1 MELKRAMDGEENPR
15 NQAKLRAA
23 CPRCSRMNQRSWDG
37 DGEKEDDD
45 DPHSFYMRLHMA
57 PV

>member
-15 NQAKLRAA
+15 NQAKYRAP

-37 DGEKEDDD
+37 DGKRKMMMILI
-45 DPHSFYMRLHMA
+45 HSIRLHMA